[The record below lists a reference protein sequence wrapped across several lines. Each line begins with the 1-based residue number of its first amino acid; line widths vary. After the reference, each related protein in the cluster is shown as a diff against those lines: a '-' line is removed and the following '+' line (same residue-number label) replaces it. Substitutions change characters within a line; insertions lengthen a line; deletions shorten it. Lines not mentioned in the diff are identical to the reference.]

1 MKNNFQDSWLSWQS
15 LYKRNRI
22 KYDEDIWS
30 NIAHHPLDKLLDEFA
45 QLNLGVPT
53 ETNNL
58 IEDYV
63 QNNPT
68 LLWELLMYVR
78 RVSLRLASEG
88 NSGDL
93 VLKALGIGSLVSKFE
108 DPRDVLVSVILLN
121 FGATRVGID
130 IKKWFDKIDSSGI
143 SSEDSIY
150 YRATHQTEKSIAI
163 TLEMFGPPGW

>member
-1 MKNNFQDSWLSWQS
+1 
-15 LYKRNRI
+15 
-22 KYDEDIWS
+22 
-30 NIAHHPLDKLLDEFA
+30 
-45 QLNLGVPT
+45 
-53 ETNNL
+53 
-58 IEDYV
+58 
-63 QNNPT
+63 
-68 LLWELLMYVR
+68 MYVR

-93 VLKALGIGSLVSKFE
+93 VLKALGIASLVSKFE

-121 FGATRVGID
+121 FGAKRVGID
-130 IKKWFDKIDSSGI
+130 IKKWFDKIDPSAI